1 MAIRKEL
8 LDELLKDYHGPDDF
22 YGPDGIV
29 KQLSKALIERAM
41 QVELTEQIGYPKSE
55 AGEKPTGNRR
65 NGKSSKTL
73 RTDQGPMEIEVPR
86 DRDGEYDP
94 QIVAKHQREWRG
106 FDDKILSMYGLG
118 LSTQAIQENLKE
130 IYNVD
135 VSPELISRVTD
146 EVKGLVEEW
155 RNRPL
160 EPFYPVIFFDA
171 LRVNIRDEGHI
182 SKKSV
187 YLALAI
193 REDGQKEL
201 LGMWIERNEGAKFWM
216 GILNE
221 LKNRGIKDVL
231 IAAVD
236 GLTGFPEAINAV
248 FPETEV
254 QLCIVHMVRNSVKYV
269 PFKDRKA
276 VTGDLKTI
284 YLAPSEA
291 AARSALETFG
301 EKWDGKYP
309 AISKSW
315 RSRWNEVIPY
325 MKFSPEIR
333 KAIYTTN
340 SVESLNFTLQR
351 NLKTRLS
358 FPNDEAAMKLIFMI
372 LQRISK
378 RWTMPIR
385 NWGEA
390 MHQFSV
396 IYGDRVPL

>member
-1 MAIRKEL
+1 MAIKKEI
-8 LDELLKDYHGPDDF
+8 LDELLKDYKGPDDF
-22 YGPDGIV
+22 YGPEGIM
-29 KQLSKALIERAM
+29 KQLSKALIERMMEA
-41 QVELTEQIGYPKSE
+41 ELTEQIGYEKSDS
-55 AGEKPTGNRR
+55 GEKQTDNRR
-65 NGKSSKTL
+65 NGKTSKTL

-86 DRDGEYDP
+86 DRNSEFEP
-94 QIVAKHQREWRG
+94 QIIPKHQREWRG
-106 FDDKILSMYGLG
+106 FDDKILAMYSHGM
-118 LSTQAIQENLKE
+118 STQGIQATIKD

-135 VSPELISRVTD
+135 ISAELVSRVTD
-146 EVKGLVEEW
+146 EVKALVDEW

-160 EPFYPVIFFDA
+160 ESFYPVIFFDA

-182 SKKSV
+182 SKKAV

-193 REDGQKEL
+193 RLDGQKEL

-221 LKNRGIKDVL
+221 LRNRGVQDIL
-231 IAAVD
+231 LAAVD
-236 GLTGFPEAINAV
+236 GLTGFPDAINAV
-248 FPETEV
+248 FAETEV

-269 PFKDRKA
+269 PYKDRKA
-276 VTGDLKTI
+276 VTADLKEI
-284 YLAPSEA
+284 YLAPSDDA
-291 AARSALETFG
+291 AAAALERFS
-301 EKWDGKYP
+301 EKWDRKYP

-315 RSRWNEVIPY
+315 RTRWNEVIPF

-340 SVESLNFTLQR
+340 AIESINYNLQR
-351 NLKTRLS
+351 NLKTRQS

-372 LQRISK
+372 LRRISK
-378 RWTMPIR
+378 KWTMPIR

-390 MHQFSV
+390 LNQFAV